1 MKKEKH
7 SASKIIGAILFI
19 SLALSV
25 IYSAIRLILA
35 PESIAEG
42 SEYTKVKSDYLLML
56 TQCTL
61 GLIVMTLPSIIS
73 RKWKLEIPH
82 FIYLLYYLFLYC
94 SVFLGEVF
102 DFYYVVPHWDT
113 MLHFFSSGM
122 LGALGFILVDLLNR
136 EQKVRV
142 QLSPLF
148 VAIFAFCF
156 ALAAGAVWE
165 IYEYTC
171 DTLLKLNMQKY
182 ATEHGVELIGR
193 AALRD
198 TMKDIIFD
206 AIAALGVAIL
216 GYLSIAKK
224 SSAPD
229 EAL

>member
-1 MKKEKH
+1 MKKEKR

-102 DFYYVVPHWDT
+102 DFIMW
-113 MLHFFSSGM
+113 
-122 LGALGFILVDLLNR
+122 
-136 EQKVRV
+136 
-142 QLSPLF
+142 
-148 VAIFAFCF
+148 C
-156 ALAAGAVWE
+156 
-165 IYEYTC
+165 
-171 DTLLKLNMQKY
+171 
-182 ATEHGVELIGR
+182 LIGIPCSISFP
-193 AALRD
+193 AACWGP
-198 TMKDIIFD
+198 
-206 AIAALGVAIL
+206 LGLSWWIYSTGSRRF
-216 GYLSIAKK
+216 GYN
-224 SSAPD
+224 
-229 EAL
+229 

>member
-1 MKKEKH
+1 MTAKQRYRPRE
-7 SASKIIGAILFI
+7 ILATALFL

-25 IYSAIRLILA
+25 VFSAVRLIQA
-35 PESIAEG
+35 PAEQPETG
-42 SEYTKVKSDYLLML
+42 GHVKVKSDYLLML

-113 MLHFFSSGM
+113 MLHFFSGGM

-142 QLSPLF
+142 RLSPLF
-148 VAIFAFCF
+148 VAI
-156 ALAAGAVWE
+156 
-165 IYEYTC
+165 
-171 DTLLKLNMQKY
+171 LLSASRWPPARSGKFTN
-182 ATEHGVELIGR
+182 IP
-193 AALRD
+193 
-198 TMKDIIFD
+198 
-206 AIAALGVAIL
+206 AI
-216 GYLSIAKK
+216 
-224 SSAPD
+224 PC
-229 EAL
+229 